1 MSGVNP
7 ESKKRPVVVTVVG
20 IIIII
25 HGILLLFCCV
35 PLSVIGMQLPE
46 FAPESP
52 KNYRLFLYV
61 TTAIGMVGVIY
72 GIFAAS
78 SLLMNKSWARLHV
91 MISAGL
97 GAITS
102 LIFLAT
108 DYGFFG
114 IQWRLD
120 EEGGAI
126 GFVIGILMYIAY
138 IIFDGL
144 VLFFMSRPN
153 VKEYYGR

>member
-1 MSGVNP
+1 
-7 ESKKRPVVVTVVG
+7 
-20 IIIII
+20 
-25 HGILLLFCCV
+25 
-35 PLSVIGMQLPE
+35 MQLPE
-46 FAPESP
+46 FAAESP
-52 KNYRLFLYV
+52 ENYRLFLYV
-61 TTAIGMVGVIY
+61 TTAIGMVEVIY

-97 GAITS
+97 SAITS